1 MDIRTIKL
9 ETVDSTNNYAKKIFD
24 SLETEKTVII
34 ANEQTN
40 GRGRQGRSFHS
51 PKDNGIYMSIV
62 LKKECKLEALNMLTV
77 ISAVAVSKAIYNIT
91 KLNNEIKWVNDIYI
105 NLKKVCGILAESVN
119 IKSNGLTDGVIVGIG
134 INIKTTDD
142 FPKDIKDIAGALN
155 FDDRDSL
162 IYEILKQFD
171 VCLKEDINSILNYY
185 RDKSMVLNKNITYE
199 KNGVTFT
206 KKVVEINNS
215 GNLVVCDESGKSE
228 IITSGEIRL
237 GVNNICG

>member
-142 FPKDIKDIAGALN
+142 FP
-155 FDDRDSL
+155 
-162 IYEILKQFD
+162 
-171 VCLKEDINSILNYY
+171 
-185 RDKSMVLNKNITYE
+185 
-199 KNGVTFT
+199 
-206 KKVVEINNS
+206 
-215 GNLVVCDESGKSE
+215 
-228 IITSGEIRL
+228 
-237 GVNNICG
+237 